1 MTRILLLFA
10 ALAIVA
16 GADRVFAH
24 HSFSATYD
32 STQKVEIEGVVKEF
46 VWRNPHSFMRI
57 DVTDKDG
64 SVKTWALEWGS
75 TNDLTQA
82 KITRTTLKPG
92 DKLKVTGEAARD
104 ASSLRLLIS
113 SVERP
118 SDGFSWRGRPTPA
131 GAASA
136 TKPSTLARGLKP
148 MVPKAPCRSAP
159 RDSVRK

>member
-1 MTRILLLFA
+1 MTRTILLIFA
-10 ALAIVA
+10 GIALLA

-32 STQKVEIEGVVKEF
+32 SSQKVEIEGVVKEF

-64 SVKTWALEWGS
+64 ATKTWALEWGS

-82 KITRTTLKPG
+82 QITRTTLKPG
-92 DKLKVTGEAARD
+92 DKLVVTGEAARD

-113 SVERP
+113 SVKRP
-118 SDGFSWRGRPTPA
+118 SDGFEWRGR
-131 GAASA
+131 
-136 TKPSTLARGLKP
+136 
-148 MVPKAPCRSAP
+148 VE
-159 RDSVRK
+159 